1 VEMEQKEQKI
11 KEVIEEAKV
20 EMEQK
25 EQKIKEVIEEA
36 KVEMEQ
42 KEQKIKEL
50 EAMISALQVSLKK

>member
-1 VEMEQKEQKI
+1 
-11 KEVIEEAKV
+11 
-20 EMEQK
+20 
-25 EQKIKEVIEEA
+25 VIEEA

>member
-1 VEMEQKEQKI
+1 
-11 KEVIEEAKV
+11 V